1 MGLGDADADG
11 GGTPALPTIMM
22 MLLVAV
28 VAVGKLCPDVF
39 VFALHVCRRSAS
51 TECLLEC
58 RQSILQI
65 PRPKLGGRT
74 GSQQDGQN
82 GTVFVISDTDKAQ
95 L

>member
-39 VFALHVCRRSAS
+39 VFALHVCRRSLRRSVSSSAGS
-51 TECLLEC
+51 PSYKSQDLSLAAGQDHSRMARTEQC
-58 RQSILQI
+58 S
-65 PRPKLGGRT
+65 
-74 GSQQDGQN
+74 
-82 GTVFVISDTDKAQ
+82 
-95 L
+95 